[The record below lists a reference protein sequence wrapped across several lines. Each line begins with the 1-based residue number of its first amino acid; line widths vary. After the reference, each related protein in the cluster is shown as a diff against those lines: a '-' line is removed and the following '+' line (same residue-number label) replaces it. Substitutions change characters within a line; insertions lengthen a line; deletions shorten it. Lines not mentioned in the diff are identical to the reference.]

1 MCGRVPSNNTRPK
14 SSRRKEPTAVTTDVR
29 PLTPEDSGY
38 KKALIASLCSG
49 LASYNALYATQAV
62 LPTLSEDFGISPS
75 LAALTVSATTGGLAL
90 MVIPLS
96 IVSERFGRRHVI
108 QASVLAAT
116 ILSLALVALPSIQ
129 SIIAVRLLQGIAVAG
144 VPAVTMAFLSEEIDR
159 RYLPRIM
166 GFYIA
171 GNSLG
176 GLIGRLIPGIAL
188 EFTNWRIATLLS
200 AVFAFSMALLTT
212 WVLPKQQFFTPK
224 KITLSH
230 EVQAFT
236 NHLRDPIL
244 LKLFLL
250 PFLLMGSFVSL
261 YNYMTFRLIHT
272 FGLPESLTAL
282 VFVIYLS
289 GTWTSTRTG
298 KMVNSFGQSKVVVTC
313 IALALVGLFF
323 AFIPTI
329 PTTLVAVLLFT
340 ATFFPAHSIA
350 SAWVGEVARQDRAEA
365 SSLYILSYYLGS
377 SVIGWVSGYFFAH
390 SWGLFIGWLIL
401 LTFIALVTALAAMRR
416 VRADS

>member
-1 MCGRVPSNNTRPK
+1 MTGTR
-14 SSRRKEPTAVTTDVR
+14 EDTETTNGIR
-29 PLTPEDSGY
+29 PLTPEDNGY

-62 LPTLSEDFGISPS
+62 LPALSEDFGVSPS

-90 MVIPLS
+90 LVIPLS
-96 IVSERFGRRHVI
+96 IVSERFGRRRVI

-116 ILSLALVALPSIQ
+116 LFSLALVTLPSIQ

-188 EFTNWRIATLLS
+188 EFTDWRLATLLS
-200 AVFAFSMALLTT
+200 AIFAFAMALMTT
-212 WVLPKQQFFTPK
+212 WVLPKQRFFTPK
-224 KITLSH
+224 RITLAH
-230 EVQAFT
+230 ELQAFA

-261 YNYMTFRLIHT
+261 YNYMTFRLINT
-272 FGLPESLTAL
+272 FGLPESLAAL
-282 VFVIYLS
+282 VFIIYLS

-298 KMVNSFGQSKVVVTC
+298 TMVNRYGQAKVVVAC
-313 IALALVGLFF
+313 IALALVGLFL
-323 AFIPTI
+323 AFIPTV
-329 PTTLVAVLLFT
+329 PTTLAAVLLFT
-340 ATFFPAHSIA
+340 ATFFPAHSIS

-365 SSLYILSYYLGS
+365 SSIYILSYYLGS
-377 SVIGWVSGYFFAH
+377 SIIGWVSGYFFAH
-390 SWGLFIGWLIL
+390 SWGLLVAWLIL
-401 LTFIALVTALAAMRR
+401 LTLIALVTALAAMRR
-416 VRADS
+416 DKAISS

>member
-1 MCGRVPSNNTRPK
+1 MTGTR
-14 SSRRKEPTAVTTDVR
+14 EDTETTNGIR
-29 PLTPEDSGY
+29 PLTPEDNGY

-62 LPTLSEDFGISPS
+62 LPALSEDFGVSPS

-96 IVSERFGRRHVI
+96 IVSERFGRRRVI

-116 ILSLALVALPSIQ
+116 LFSLALVTLPSIQ

-188 EFTNWRIATLLS
+188 EFTDWRLATLLS
-200 AVFAFSMALLTT
+200 ALFAFAMALMTT
-212 WVLPKQQFFTPK
+212 WVLPKQRFFTPK
-224 KITLSH
+224 KITLAH
-230 EVQAFT
+230 ELQAFA

-261 YNYMTFRLIHT
+261 YNYMTFRLINT
-272 FGLPESLTAL
+272 FGLPESLAAL

-298 KMVNSFGQSKVVVTC
+298 TMVNRYGQAKVVVAC
-313 IALALVGLFF
+313 IALALVGLFL
-323 AFIPTI
+323 AFIPTV
-329 PTTLVAVLLFT
+329 PTTLAAVLLFT
-340 ATFFPAHSIA
+340 ATFFPAHSIS

-365 SSLYILSYYLGS
+365 SSIYILSYYLGS
-377 SVIGWVSGYFFAH
+377 SIIGWVSGFFFAH
-390 SWGLFIGWLIL
+390 SWGLLVAWLIL
-401 LTFIALVTALAAMRR
+401 LTLIALVTALAAMRR
-416 VRADS
+416 DKAISS

>member
-1 MCGRVPSNNTRPK
+1 MTGPREDT
-14 SSRRKEPTAVTTDVR
+14 ETTNGIR
-29 PLTPEDSGY
+29 PLIPEDIGY

-62 LPTLSEDFGISPS
+62 LPALSEDFGVSPS

-96 IVSERFGRRHVI
+96 IVSERFGRRRVI

-116 ILSLALVALPSIQ
+116 LFSLALVTLPSIQ

-188 EFTNWRIATLLS
+188 EFTDWRLATLLS
-200 AVFAFSMALLTT
+200 AIFAFAMALMTT
-212 WVLPKQQFFTPK
+212 WVLPKQRFFTPK
-224 KITLSH
+224 KITLAH
-230 EVQAFT
+230 ELQAFA

-261 YNYMTFRLIHT
+261 YNYMTFRLINT
-272 FGLPESLTAL
+272 FGLPESLAAL
-282 VFVIYLS
+282 VFIIYLS

-298 KMVNSFGQSKVVVTC
+298 TMVNRYGQAKVVVAC
-313 IALALVGLFF
+313 IALALVGLFL
-323 AFIPTI
+323 AFIPTV
-329 PTTLVAVLLFT
+329 PTTLAAVLLFT
-340 ATFFPAHSIA
+340 ATFFPAHSIS
-350 SAWVGEVARQDRAEA
+350 SAWVGEVARRDRAEA
-365 SSLYILSYYLGS
+365 SSIYILSYYLGS
-377 SVIGWVSGYFFAH
+377 SIIGWVSGYFFAH
-390 SWGLFIGWLIL
+390 SWGLLVAWLIL
-401 LTFIALVTALAAMRR
+401 LTLIALVTALAAMRR
-416 VRADS
+416 DKAISS

>member
-1 MCGRVPSNNTRPK
+1 MTGPREDTETHNGI
-14 SSRRKEPTAVTTDVR
+14 R
-29 PLTPEDSGY
+29 PLTPEDNGY

-62 LPTLSEDFGISPS
+62 LPALSEDFGVSPS

-96 IVSERFGRRHVI
+96 IVSERFGRRRVI

-116 ILSLALVALPSIQ
+116 LFSLALVTLPSIQ

-188 EFTNWRIATLLS
+188 EFTDWRLATLLS
-200 AVFAFSMALLTT
+200 AIFAFAMALMTT
-212 WVLPKQQFFTPK
+212 WVLPKQRFFTPK
-224 KITLSH
+224 KITLAH
-230 EVQAFT
+230 ELQAFAH
-236 NHLRDPIL
+236 HLRDPIL

-261 YNYMTFRLIHT
+261 YNYMTFRLINT
-272 FGLPESLTAL
+272 FGLPESLAAL

-298 KMVNSFGQSKVVVTC
+298 TMVNRYGQAKVVVAC
-313 IALALVGLFF
+313 IALALVGLFL
-323 AFIPTI
+323 AFIPTV
-329 PTTLVAVLLFT
+329 PTTLAAVLLFT
-340 ATFFPAHSIA
+340 ATFFPAHSIS

-365 SSLYILSYYLGS
+365 SSIYILSYYLGS
-377 SVIGWVSGYFFAH
+377 SIIGWVSGYFFAH
-390 SWGLFIGWLIL
+390 SWGLLVAWLIL
-401 LTFIALVTALAAMRR
+401 LTLIALVTALAAMRR
-416 VRADS
+416 DKAISS

>member
-1 MCGRVPSNNTRPK
+1 MTGPREDT
-14 SSRRKEPTAVTTDVR
+14 ETTNGIR
-29 PLTPEDSGY
+29 PLTPEDNGY

-62 LPTLSEDFGISPS
+62 LPALSEDFGVSPS

-96 IVSERFGRRHVI
+96 IVSERFGRRRVI

-116 ILSLALVALPSIQ
+116 LFSLALVTLPSIQ

-188 EFTNWRIATLLS
+188 EFTDWRLATLLS
-200 AVFAFSMALLTT
+200 AIFAFAMALMTT
-212 WVLPKQQFFTPK
+212 WVLPKQRFFTPK
-224 KITLSH
+224 KITLAH
-230 EVQAFT
+230 ELQAFA

-261 YNYMTFRLIHT
+261 YNYMTFRLINT
-272 FGLPESLTAL
+272 FGLPESLAAL
-282 VFVIYLS
+282 VFIIYLS

-298 KMVNSFGQSKVVVTC
+298 TMVNRYGQAKVVVVC
-313 IALALVGLFF
+313 IALALVGLSL
-323 AFIPTI
+323 AFIPTV
-329 PTTLVAVLLFT
+329 PTTLAAVLLFT
-340 ATFFPAHSIA
+340 ATFFPAHSIS

-365 SSLYILSYYLGS
+365 SSIYILSYYLGS
-377 SVIGWVSGYFFAH
+377 SIIGWVSGYFFAH
-390 SWGLFIGWLIL
+390 SWGLLVSWLIL
-401 LTFIALVTALAAMRR
+401 LTLIALVTALAAMRR
-416 VRADS
+416 DKAISS

>member
-1 MCGRVPSNNTRPK
+1 MTGPREDT
-14 SSRRKEPTAVTTDVR
+14 ETTNGIR
-29 PLTPEDSGY
+29 PLTPEDNGY

-62 LPTLSEDFGISPS
+62 LPALSEDFGVSPS

-96 IVSERFGRRHVI
+96 IVSERFGRRRVI

-116 ILSLALVALPSIQ
+116 LFSLALVTLPSIQ

-188 EFTNWRIATLLS
+188 EFTDWRLATLLS
-200 AVFAFSMALLTT
+200 AIFAFAMALMTT
-212 WVLPKQQFFTPK
+212 WVLPKQRFFTPK
-224 KITLSH
+224 KITLAH
-230 EVQAFT
+230 ELQAFAH
-236 NHLRDPIL
+236 HLRDPIL

-261 YNYMTFRLIHT
+261 YNYMTFRLINT
-272 FGLPESLTAL
+272 FGLPESLAAL

-298 KMVNSFGQSKVVVTC
+298 TMVNRYGQAKVVVAC
-313 IALALVGLFF
+313 IALALVGLFL
-323 AFIPTI
+323 AFIPTV
-329 PTTLVAVLLFT
+329 PTTLAAVLLFT
-340 ATFFPAHSIA
+340 ATFFPAHSIS
-350 SAWVGEVARQDRAEA
+350 SAWVGEVARRDRAEA
-365 SSLYILSYYLGS
+365 SSIYILSYYLGS
-377 SVIGWVSGYFFAH
+377 SIIGWVSGYFFAH
-390 SWGLFIGWLIL
+390 SWGLLVAWLIL
-401 LTFIALVTALAAMRR
+401 LTLIALVTALAAMRR
-416 VRADS
+416 DKAISS